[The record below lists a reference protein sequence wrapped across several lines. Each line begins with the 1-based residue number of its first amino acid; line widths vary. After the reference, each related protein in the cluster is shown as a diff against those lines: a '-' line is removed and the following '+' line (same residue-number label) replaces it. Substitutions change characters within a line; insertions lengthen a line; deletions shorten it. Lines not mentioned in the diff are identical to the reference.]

1 MANSKKNSSWLLPT
15 FDDVKPSKKLPA
27 VKRSSLELLEKSFSD
42 ITTNYSCSPSVPKK
56 NCTTSLST
64 LLKACEPRKP
74 SELVVSR
81 QKQQEITD
89 WLEYKVIKGKP
100 SALIISGPSGCGKTE
115 AIRLLA
121 KENGFNVTEWIT
133 PIDQAM
139 DENNRV
145 MRQGDKFEE
154 FLIRATRYSSV
165 LSTYHSRLLLV
176 KDFPNIYIQEKNSF
190 FSLLEKY
197 YEMGKEPIVFICTE
211 LGNSSLSQKL
221 FPPNIRE
228 KFGIVSINVNPVTQT
243 AMKNALKR
251 IGESLN
257 SIASNILRVSQDKI
271 DEILSNSI
279 GDIRNAVINLIFI
292 SLKVPKERE
301 ENKCLIREEGLG
313 LLHGVGRVINPKRV
327 PNDNSWKFAH
337 DPDDIA
343 SYFQSQATVF
353 LNFLQENYLNTM
365 RGIEEVNACAN
376 ILSLADVLNSEWR
389 DLNLTKVTL
398 SFCIRGA
405 MVTNEKPISGWN
417 PVRKPPSIQ
426 TEMRRCLAAAEIRWY
441 ESIINSKP
449 RPMEELLDIDMET
462 VIE

>member
-1 MANSKKNSSWLLPT
+1 MANLKKNSSWLMPT
-15 FDDVKPSKKLPA
+15 FDDIKPSKKLPVA
-27 VKRSSLELLEKSFSD
+27 KRSSLELLDQSISD
-42 ITTNYSCSPSVPKK
+42 IAATYKIVPKK
-56 NCTTSLST
+56 KCTSSLST
-64 LLKACEPRKP
+64 LLEACEPRKT

-81 QKQQEITD
+81 QKQKEISD
-89 WLEYKVIKGKP
+89 WLQYKVVKGTP
-100 SALIISGPSGCGKTE
+100 NALILSGPSGCGKTE
-115 AIRLLA
+115 AIKLLA

-133 PIDQAM
+133 PLDPGM

-145 MRQGDKFEE
+145 MRQGDRFEE

-165 LSTYHSRLLLV
+165 LTTYHSRLLLV
-176 KDFPNIYIQEKNSF
+176 KDFPNIYIHDKNSF

-197 YEMGKEPIVFICTE
+197 YEMGREPIVFICTE
-211 LGNSSLSQKL
+211 VGNSSLSQRL
-221 FPPNIRE
+221 FPPNIKE
-228 KFGIVSINVNPVTQT
+228 KFGMISINVNPVTQA

-251 IGESLN
+251 IAEILN
-257 SIASNILRVSQDKI
+257 SIASHMLCVSQDKI

-279 GDIRNAVINLIFI
+279 GDIRNAIINLIFI
-292 SLKVPKERE
+292 SLKAPKQQEDA
-301 ENKCLIREEGLG
+301 KGLIREEGLG

-327 PNDNSWKFAH
+327 PNGNSWKFAH

-365 RGIEEVNACAN
+365 GGIEEADACAN
-376 ILSLADVLNSEWR
+376 ILSLADTLNTEWR
-389 DLNLTKVTL
+389 DMNLIKVAL

-405 MVTNEKPISGWN
+405 MVTNAKPISGWN

-426 TEMRRCLAAAEIRWY
+426 IEMQRCLAAAEIRWY

-449 RPMEELLDIDMET
+449 KSMEELLDIDMESI
-462 VIE
+462 IE